1 MSRRHDAIQTVL
13 MRNDFYRDRYRWML
27 YALLGQSVALII
39 SGYTIYYLAN
49 DRPEPR
55 YFATRADGGLI
66 RLIPLNEPMLTQSA
80 ILTWAGKAATDAF
93 TFDFVNFRQQLQE
106 AAQAFTPDGWRTFL
120 KALEDSRN
128 LEAVR
133 ERKLVVNAALQGA
146 PVILTEGVVN
156 GVYSWRIEMPIVV
169 AYRSAN
175 NTQRQNLIVNMTV
188 SRVPTLEFPEGV
200 GVTQFVA
207 RPN

>member
-1 MSRRHDAIQTVL
+1 MSRRQDAIQTVM
-13 MRNDFYRDRYRWML
+13 MRHEFYRDRFRWML
-27 YALLGQSVALII
+27 YGIVGLAI
-39 SGYTIYYLAN
+39 SNILSAYTIYYLVN

-66 RLIPLNEPMLTQSA
+66 RLVPLNEPMLTQSA

-106 AAQAFTPDGWRTFL
+106 AAQAFTPDGWRSFL
-120 KALEDSRN
+120 QALEDSRN

-133 ERKLVVNAALQGA
+133 EKKLIVNAALQGA

-175 NTQRQNLIVNMTV
+175 EVQRQNLVVNMTV

-200 GVTQFVA
+200 GITQFVA

>member
-1 MSRRHDAIQTVL
+1 
-13 MRNDFYRDRYRWML
+13 
-27 YALLGQSVALII
+27 
-39 SGYTIYYLAN
+39 
-49 DRPEPR
+49 
-55 YFATRADGGLI
+55 
-66 RLIPLNEPMLTQSA
+66 MLTQSA

-93 TFDFVNFRQQLQE
+93 TFDFVNFRQQLQN
-106 AAQAFTPDGWRTFL
+106 AAQAFTPDGWRSFL

-133 ERKLVVNAALQGA
+133 QKKLIVNAALQGA
-146 PVILTEGVVN
+146 PVMLTEGVVN

-175 NTQRQNLIVNMTV
+175 EVQRQNLLVNMTV

-200 GVTQFVA
+200 GITQFVA

>member
-1 MSRRHDAIQTVL
+1 I
-13 MRNDFYRDRYRWML
+13 
-27 YALLGQSVALII
+27 ALVF

-49 DRPEPR
+49 DRPSPE
-55 YFATRADGGLI
+55 YFATTQDG
-66 RLIPLNEPMLTQSA
+66 RLIKMVPRSEPMLTQSA
-80 ILTWAGKAATDAF
+80 ILTWAGKASTDAF
-93 TFDFVNFRQQLQE
+93 TFDFVNFREQLQE
-106 AAQAFTPDGWRTFL
+106 AAVAFTPDGWRSFL

-133 ERKLVVNAALQGA
+133 ERKLIVNAALQGA

-169 AYRSAN
+169 AYRSA
-175 NTQRQNLIVNMTV
+175 TDVQRQNLLVNMTV
-188 SRVPTLEFPEGV
+188 SRVPTLEYPEGV
-200 GVTQFVA
+200 GITQFVA

>member
-1 MSRRHDAIQTVL
+1 MSRRQDAIQTVM
-13 MRNDFYRDRYRWML
+13 MRHEFYRDRFRWML
-27 YALLGQSVALII
+27 YGIVGLAI
-39 SGYTIYYLAN
+39 SNILSAYTIYYLVN

-66 RLIPLNEPMLTQSA
+66 RLVPLNEPMLTQSA

-106 AAQAFTPDGWRTFL
+106 AAQAFTPDGWRSFL
-120 KALEDSRN
+120 QALEDSRN
-128 LEAVR
+128 LDAVR
-133 ERKLVVNAALQGA
+133 ARKLIVNAALQGA

-175 NTQRQNLIVNMTV
+175 EVQRQNLLVNMTV

-200 GVTQFVA
+200 GITQFVA